1 MNFENTLLLIAI
13 ICLVLMVIIFIILL
27 ILEYHSFHKYCRTLI
42 QERDYYQE
50 LFEDKQS
57 VIKIFTK
64 YIDLHKPNSFGTYYY
79 EDCDDY
85 EKMKINE
92 VIKL

>member
-1 MNFENTLLLIAI
+1 MNFENTLLLIVT
-13 ICLVLMVIIFIILL
+13 ICLIFMVIIFIILL
-27 ILEYHSFHKYCRTLI
+27 ILEYHSFYKYSSKLI
-42 QERDYYQE
+42 QDRDYYKE

-64 YIDLHKPNSFGTYYY
+64 YIDIHKPNSFGTYYY